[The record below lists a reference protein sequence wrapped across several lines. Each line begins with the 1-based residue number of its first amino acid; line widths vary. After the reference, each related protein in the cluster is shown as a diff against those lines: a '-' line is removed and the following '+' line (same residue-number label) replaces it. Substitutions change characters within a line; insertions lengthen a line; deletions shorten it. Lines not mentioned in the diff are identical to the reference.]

1 MSDKDYHLRE
11 LEIARSPS
19 DSRRVMP
26 PVLPGIRRVL
36 DIGCGAG
43 QTLIAADMGGA
54 YKTGID
60 CDFEALQLGRQL
72 CSDIHVVHAAGEALP
87 FRDGTYDLVISRV
100 ALPYMHIPTTVREAA
115 RVLVPNGRV
124 WFVLHPVSMLSW
136 KRNVLSLRRTAFG
149 LYVGLNSL
157 LFHFLGLQI
166 RFPLNRAKIESVQTC
181 AGMTRCLKACGF
193 GDIEFRTGTHFVVT
207 ARKPSAS

>member
-1 MSDKDYHLRE
+1 MSAKDYHLRE
-11 LEIARSPS
+11 LAIARSAS

-26 PVLPGIRRVL
+26 PVLRGIRRVL

-43 QTLIAADMGGA
+43 QTLIAADMGRA

-87 FRDGTYDLVISRV
+87 FRDSTYDLVISRV

-136 KRNVLSLRRTAFG
+136 KRNVLSLRRTVFG

-166 RFPLNRAKIESVQTC
+166 RFPLNRATIESVQTC
-181 AGMTRCLKACGF
+181 AGMTRCLKAGGF
-193 GDIEFRTGTHFVVT
+193 GDIEFQTGTHFVVT
-207 ARKPSAS
+207 ARRQ

>member
-1 MSDKDYHLRE
+1 MSGKDYHLRE
-11 LEIARSPS
+11 LDIARSPS
-19 DSRRVMP
+19 DPRHVMP

-43 QTLIAADMGGA
+43 QTLIAADLGTA

-60 CDFEALQLGRQL
+60 CDFEALRLGKQLSSGIEL
-72 CSDIHVVHAAGEALP
+72 VHAVGEALP
-87 FRDGTYDLVISRV
+87 FREGTYDLVISRV
-100 ALPYMHIPTTVREAA
+100 ALPYMHVPTAVREAA

-124 WFVLHPVSMLSW
+124 WFSLHSVSTLSW
-136 KRNVLSLRRTAFG
+136 KRDVLAPRRLVFR

-166 RFPLNRAKIESVQTC
+166 RFPLDSAKIESVQTC
-181 AGMTRCLKACGF
+181 AGMTRCLKSCGF
-193 GDIEFRTGTHFVVT
+193 GDIEFQTGAHFVVT
-207 ARKPSAS
+207 ARKQ

>member
-1 MSDKDYHLRE
+1 VAPTEFEPVFQSRHAFAMVLT
-11 LEIARSPS
+11 SPS
-19 DSRRVMP
+19 DARRVMP
-26 PVLPGIRRVL
+26 PVLRGIRRVL

-87 FRDGTYDLVISRV
+87 FRDNTYDLVISRV

-115 RVLVPNGRV
+115 RVLASNGRV

-136 KRNVLSLRRTAFG
+136 KRNVLSLRRTVFG

-157 LFHFLGLQI
+157 L
-166 RFPLNRAKIESVQTC
+166 FPLNRAKIESVQTC
-181 AGMTRCLKACGF
+181 AGMTRLEGMR
-193 GDIEFRTGTHFVVT
+193 IWRHRVSNRHSFRCHG
-207 ARKPSAS
+207 P